1 LKIATTTLGC
11 DGGLSGIGRYASTL
25 LERWT
30 SNNVD
35 LSIHGHNSDRAAFI
49 PSDRKVEWRPVP
61 EYWKKPLP
69 SLLWHQVMLPQL
81 VRKADVLFLP
91 AGNRRLPVAHTVP
104 SVGTVHDCSSFHV
117 HGKYDRAREVYIK
130 QVLPRLMQQL
140 DHVITVSE
148 STRRDIIDLCG
159 VRPQDITVIPLAA
172 DTSTFF
178 PRDPAV
184 SRLHLK
190 QRFGIV
196 APFLLYTS
204 RIEHPGKNHSRLI
217 AAFELLKKQHR
228 IPHQLVLVGPD
239 KERAA
244 EVHRAA
250 ALSSAAADIIFTG
263 SVPAADLPHLY
274 SAADALIF
282 PSLYEGFGLP
292 LLEAM
297 ACGTVVA
304 CSDRSSMPEVA
315 GNCAV
320 LFDPEDPAAI
330 ARGILQL
337 LSESPADRA
346 SRLQSGIQ
354 HVANFSWDRTA
365 ASTLNVLHRTAGFA
379 VAPNGKKIAAF
390 APHSSSRS
398 I

>member
-1 LKIATTTLGC
+1 MKIATTTLGC
-11 DGGLSGIGRYASTL
+11 DGGLSGIGRYASAL

-30 SNNVD
+30 DDNVD
-35 LSIHGHNSDRAAFI
+35 LSIHGHDSDWNAFI
-49 PSDRKVEWRPVP
+49 PSDRKVDWHPVS
-61 EYWKKPLP
+61 EHWKKPLP
-69 SLLWHQVMLPQL
+69 SVLWHQVMLPHL
-81 VRKADVLFLP
+81 ARKADVLFLP
-91 AGNRRLPVAHTVP
+91 AANRRLSYAHTVP
-104 SVGTVHDCSSFHV
+104 SVGTVHDCSSFHI
-117 HGKYDRAREVYIK
+117 HGKYDRARDLYIK
-130 QVLPRLMQQL
+130 RVLPRLMQRL
-140 DHVITVSE
+140 DHVVTVSE
-148 STRRDIIDLCG
+148 STRRDLIDLCG

-178 PRDPAV
+178 PRDPEA
-184 SRLHLK
+184 SELRLK
-190 QRFGIV
+190 QRFGIA

-204 RIEHPGKNHSRLI
+204 RIEHPGKNHVRLI
-217 AAFELLKKQHR
+217 AAFENLKKQYR

-250 ALSSAAADIIFTG
+250 ALSSASAAIILTG

-292 LLEAM
+292 ILEAI

-330 ARGILQL
+330 ARGMLHLI
-337 LSESPADRA
+337 SESQADRE
-346 SRLQSGIQ
+346 SRVQSGLR
-354 HVANFSWDRTA
+354 HVARFSWHRTA
-365 ASTLNVLHRTAGFA
+365 ASTLDVLHRAAGSA
-379 VAPNGKKIAAF
+379 ATSNGQENASF
-390 APHSSSRS
+390 APHRSSQS